1 MINMRSVNRL
11 ELRNGAGS
19 GPVHQLIKDG
29 EAVDI
34 WHWNEVP
41 ARPVR
46 YVAYAIEKD
55 GKYFY
60 QVGKQVIEI
69 TKREYEAVRQNPNL
83 YYFST
88 ALTLHYRMGLEGRV
102 P

>member
-1 MINMRSVNRL
+1 MGSVNRL

-29 EAVDI
+29 EPVDI

-46 YVAYAIEKD
+46 YVDAREEEGTSVD
-55 GKYFY
+55 H
-60 QVGKQVIEI
+60 VGDPVIEI